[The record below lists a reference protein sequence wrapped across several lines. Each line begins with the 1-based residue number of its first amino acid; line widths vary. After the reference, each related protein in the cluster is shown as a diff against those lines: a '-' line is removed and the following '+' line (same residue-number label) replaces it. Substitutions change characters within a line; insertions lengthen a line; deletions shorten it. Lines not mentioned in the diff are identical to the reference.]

1 VKDFD
6 YAPTNSPHFT
16 GNPKS
21 VTPSTGDDDTSI
33 ATTAFVKAQGYLTSA
48 PVTSVAGRTGAITL
62 AVADVSGA
70 APLASPAL
78 TGTPT
83 APTATA
89 GTNTTQIATTAFV
102 TAAVPALATLAQ
114 SIPTTLD
121 TARSVT
127 PAGMMFNRMYGGFI
141 DVPRIGMN
149 YVTSGTGAQMF
160 LNGRLGSLYL
170 LGSTAN
176 TSNARG
182 RIFGTGQADE
192 QLQYL
197 RKDTVTQNQG
207 YNFSNMMWL
216 SGRIVFVNRDANVV
230 IRVTLG
236 KADAAGV
243 GDLASKGIGVRKVGS
258 TGAIQLTVH
267 NGTTLTNVSS
277 STTAEGVYDIDV
289 VSLGDGNVN
298 LYINRVLAATT
309 SSGPTGNTSVTT
321 PTYQEEIEST
331 SIPSVGNGYLACT
344 RMKYYSS

>member
-1 VKDFD
+1 LR
-6 YAPTNSPHFT
+6 YARADHVHPTDTTRAALNSPAFS
-16 GNPKS
+16 G
-21 VTPSTGDDDTSI
+21 TPSLPTG
-33 ATTAFVKAQGYLTSA
+33 TTA
-48 PVTSVAGRTGAITL
+48 VTQ
-62 AVADVSGA
+62 
-70 APLASPAL
+70 
-78 TGTPT
+78 
-83 APTATA
+83 TA
-89 GTNTTQIATTAFV
+89 GNNTTALATTAFV

-121 TARSVT
+121 TTLAVT
-127 PAGMMFNRMYGGFI
+127 PAGMMFNRMYGGVI
-141 DVPRIGMN
+141 DVPRIEMN
-149 YVTSGTGAQMF
+149 YATSGTGAQMF

-170 LGSTAN
+170 LASTTN

-182 RIFGTGQADE
+182 RVFGTGQADE

-197 RKDTVTQNQG
+197 RKDSVTQNQG

-298 LYINRVLAATT
+298 LYIDRVLAATT
-309 SSGPTGNTSVTT
+309 TSGPTGNTSVTT

-331 SIPSVGNGYLACT
+331 SIPTVGNGYVACT